1 MEMNEDRGKKIK
13 MNKPAITKKKS
24 EMRKLKKVAEEDM
37 KMKRM
42 KHRKCQLHHIH
53 GRIRETN
60 PF

>member
-1 MEMNEDRGKKIK
+1 
-13 MNKPAITKKKS
+13 
-24 EMRKLKKVAEEDM
+24 MRKLKKVAEEDM